1 MSKAPVIL
9 INPERYSSIFNSC
22 VLSCLTLRTNS
33 LEGVEEGMAII
44 LSAIN
49 DGDIELAPG
58 ELEDF
63 KSSYND
69 FFDLLHELKPFLRTE
84 T

>member
-1 MSKAPVIL
+1 MSKFSIHL
-9 INPERYSSIFNSC
+9 IGPERCSSIFNSC
-22 VLSCLTLRTNS
+22 VLACLTLRSNS

-44 LSAIN
+44 LKAIK
-49 DGDIELAPG
+49 DGDIELAPD

-69 FFDLLHELKPFLRTE
+69 FFDLLHELKPFLRPE